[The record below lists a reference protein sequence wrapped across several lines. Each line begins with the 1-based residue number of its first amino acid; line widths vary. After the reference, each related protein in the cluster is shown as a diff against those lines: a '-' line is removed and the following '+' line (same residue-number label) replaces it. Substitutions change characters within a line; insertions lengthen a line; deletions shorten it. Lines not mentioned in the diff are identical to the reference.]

1 MISTIKGKII
11 FFITLVMVA
20 CTVINIY
27 FTNRDVGHAM
37 LAAQEKSALNILH
50 SLELLIEGDYS
61 NLLSDKMEI
70 TLTSRNRLKNVAR
83 MIESVFREYSDAVG
97 DGLTQAHA
105 VKHSLDWLSSAPF
118 QGISHHIIDRNSRV
132 VVSSNENLTNEVY
145 ENLKDIKN
153 RDISNVMRFGNLP
166 VDGDFAAFRIDESDA
181 QNGLILAFFLPLEK
195 WEYTIVTSI
204 DISNIEAEAQR
215 EKDRIVDSITE
226 FSKQLNI
233 TENGFVYLFGTDD
246 NIVIPPPEHIENSI
260 SGATNTLTGNTIH
273 EDIAKALESGDTKLR
288 FVSSDDET
296 EQTMIAYCNY
306 FKPLKWYTSV
316 VVPLVEINSP
326 AWNLVV
332 RQSLILVTMFMV
344 GLVAIFFVV
353 TRIANPINRLSSYAR
368 ELPKMDFTR
377 PVLEDSP
384 IDDLP
389 KKYRDEVG
397 DLASSFILM
406 RQELSKNV
414 RELIAV
420 EASKQK
426 IESELNIAREIQL
439 GMVPVSFPAF
449 PERDE
454 FDLYATLLPA
464 REIGGDL
471 YDFFLIDDEHLCF
484 ALGDVS
490 DKGIPAALFM
500 MVTRTL
506 IRTFGEEG
514 NTMSKTMLNINN
526 ILSSD
531 NPRMMFVTL
540 ILGVL
545 NIKTGE
551 ITYANGGH
559 NPPIIAS
566 NAGETVFVQ
575 ANPEPLVGAIADVSY
590 TDHSLILSPG
600 DSFFLYTDGVNEAMN
615 SDDELYSDEK
625 LLEEVER
632 NRGKSSS
639 EVVQAVLDSVREHSQ
654 TAPQSDDIAMLVIK
668 YHGTAARR
676 EQS

>member
-20 CTVINIY
+20 CTVVNIY

-37 LAAQEKSALNILH
+37 LDAQEKSALNILH
-50 SLELLIEGDYS
+50 SLELIIEGDYS

-70 TLTSRNRLKNVAR
+70 TLASRNQLKNMAI
-83 MIESVFREYSDAVG
+83 MIESVFREYSDSVK
-97 DGLTQAHA
+97 DGLSQAEA
-105 VKHSLDWLSSAPF
+105 VNHSLGWVTSAPF
-118 QGISHHIIDRNSRV
+118 QGISYHIIDRDSRIL
-132 VVSSNENLTNEVY
+132 VSSNKNLTNEAY
-145 ENLKDIKN
+145 GNLRDIKN
-153 RDISNVMRFGNLP
+153 RDISQVMRFGNLP
-166 VDGDFAAFRIDESDA
+166 VDGDYAAFRIDNNDE
-181 QNGLILAFFLPLEK
+181 QNGLLLAFFLPLER
-195 WEYTIVTSI
+195 WEYTIATSI

-215 EKDRIVDSITE
+215 KKDKIVESIAD

-233 TENGFVYLFGTDD
+233 TKNGFVYLYGTDN
-246 NIVIPPPEHIENSI
+246 NILIPPPEHIENSI

-273 EDIAKALESGDTKLR
+273 DDIAKALESGVSKLH
-288 FVSSDDET
+288 FVSSDDDAK
-296 EQTMIAYCNY
+296 QTMIAYCNY

-326 AWNLVV
+326 ARNLVV

-344 GLVAIFFVV
+344 GLVAIFIVV
-353 TRIANPINRLSSYAR
+353 NRIASPINLLSSYAR
-368 ELPKMDFTR
+368 KLPEMDFTR
-377 PVLEDSP
+377 PIVEDSP

-389 KKYRDEVG
+389 EKYKDEVG

-414 RELIAV
+414 RELISVA
-420 EASKQK
+420 ASKQK
-426 IESELNIAREIQL
+426 MESELNIAREIQL
-439 GMVPVSFPAF
+439 GMVPVTFPAF

-471 YDFFLIDDEHLCF
+471 YDFFMIDDEHLCF

-506 IRTFGEEG
+506 IRTFGEKGQTPSEII
-514 NTMSKTMLNINN
+514 LNINN
-526 ILSSD
+526 SLSSD

-540 ILGVL
+540 ILGIL

-551 ITYANGGH
+551 IIYANGGH
-559 NPPIIAS
+559 NPPIITS
-566 NAGETVFVQ
+566 DTGGTVFIQ
-575 ANPEPLVGAIADVSY
+575 GLNEPLVGAVLDVSY
-590 TDHSLILSPG
+590 TDSSFILSPG

-615 SDDELYSDEK
+615 SDGRQYSDRK
-625 LLEEVER
+625 LLKEVER
-632 NRGKSSS
+632 NRNKSSS
-639 EVVQAVLDSVREHSQ
+639 EVVQAVLDSVKGHSQ
-654 TAPQSDDIAMLVIK
+654 TAPQSDDIAMLMIR
-668 YHGTAARR
+668 YNGTADIQ
-676 EQS
+676 EQT